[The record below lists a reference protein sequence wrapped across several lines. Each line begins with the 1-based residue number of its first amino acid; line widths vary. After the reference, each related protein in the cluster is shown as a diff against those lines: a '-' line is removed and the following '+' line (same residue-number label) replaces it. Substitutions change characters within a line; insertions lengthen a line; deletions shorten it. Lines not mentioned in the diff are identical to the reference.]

1 MTTASAGSDA
11 KPAAMASTRLS
22 RRMCR
27 LQGVQ
32 KNMARR
38 RKVALHGWRKNA
50 QVLEEEKRRKSWFY
64 KGSRRGLS
72 ACETFLGKH
81 MKR

>member
-11 KPAAMASTRLS
+11 KPAMMASTGLS
-22 RRMCR
+22 RRMLR
-27 LQGVQ
+27 HQGAQ

-38 RKVALHGWRKNA
+38 RKVALHGWRKNT
-50 QVLEEEKRRKSWFY
+50 QVLEEEERRKNWFY
-64 KGSRRGLS
+64 KGSMRGLS

-81 MKR
+81 IKR